1 MRKILN
7 YALCFLICF
16 SMLFLAACQG
26 NETNKEKT
34 SKTTAQEAVKEEK
47 SEVED
52 VKDEKA
58 DVEDK
63 AEEEKEEDKET
74 KATKDEQ
81 KVEVKEDKQELKKIT
96 VILDYVVNTNH
107 SGLYLAKER
116 GYYEDAGLDVEII
129 EPQESTSL
137 QVLAAKKADFAI
149 SYQEDLTYAL
159 DQDEPL
165 PLKAIAAIIQNN
177 TSGFASLAE
186 KNIKSSKDFEDLT
199 YAGWGSPAETAII
212 QAAMKNAGLDP
223 DKMEF
228 VTAMDTSYASL
239 KGDIDLMWFF
249 EAWDLIAAKMEGL
262 ELNYIPCRDIDER
275 LNYYTP
281 IIVARNEM
289 IENDPELVKA
299 FMQATQKAY
308 EEACDKANV
317 DEIVEIMTKNAPA
330 VDAELLS
337 KSQSYLADEYMKGS
351 ERWGLMQDKV
361 WTGYAEFMKE
371 YELIEEVLEPSA
383 YYTNEFLEK

>member
-1 MRKILN
+1 MKKFLN
-7 YALCFLICF
+7 YALSLFLCF
-16 SMLFLAACQG
+16 SMLLLVACQD
-26 NETNKEKT
+26 KEKNAEKI
-34 SKTTAQEAVKEEK
+34 SKNSSETQTEEK
-47 SEVED
+47 SAET
-52 VKDEKA
+52 DEKA
-58 DVEDK
+58 EASDN
-63 AEEEKEEDKET
+63 A
-74 KATKDEQ
+74 
-81 KVEVKEDKQELKKIT
+81 KEDKKEEQLKETDKEIKNEEKKLKKIT

-116 GYYEDAGLDVEII
+116 GYYADAGLDVEII

-159 DQDEPL
+159 AQEEPL
-165 PLKAIAAIIQNN
+165 PLKAIATIIQNN

-186 KNIKSSKDFEDLT
+186 KKIESTKDFEGLT

-223 DKMEF
+223 EKMEF

-249 EAWDLIAAKMEGL
+249 EAWDMIAAKMEGL
-262 ELNYIPCRDIDER
+262 DLNYIPCRDIDER

-281 IIVARNEM
+281 IIVARDEM
-289 IENDPELVKA
+289 LENDPELVKS
-299 FMQATQKAY
+299 FLQATQKAY
-308 EEACDKANV
+308 EEACVQENI
-317 DEIVEIMTKNAPA
+317 DEIVEIMKKYAPG
-330 VDAELLS
+330 VDEELLS
-337 KSQSYLADEYMKGS
+337 KSQAYLAEEYMKGS
-351 ERWGLMQDKV
+351 ERWGFMQDKV

-371 YELIEEVLEPSA
+371 YELIDEVLEPSA